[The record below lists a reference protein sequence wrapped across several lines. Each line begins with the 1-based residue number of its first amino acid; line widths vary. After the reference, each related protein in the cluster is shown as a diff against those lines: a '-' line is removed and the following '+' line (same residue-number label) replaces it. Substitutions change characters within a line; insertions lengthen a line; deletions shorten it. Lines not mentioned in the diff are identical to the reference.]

1 MASAPKQD
9 SWTDGSLPRSWGP
22 LEDRQRL
29 RVHRVVD
36 LVAERLG
43 KPVDA
48 VADRLLGMPTQHRY
62 LLLRRLGDSGH
73 ATVYGAVDQ
82 LLAREVALKLHH
94 IEPSD
99 DGEWRVLGEAR
110 AMTLVEHP
118 NIVRVL
124 DLGEHEGT
132 LYSVTELCD
141 ADMAAWAKG
150 RAWVDVMDRIIEAG
164 RGLAALH
171 AAGYVHGDIKPANV
185 LVQRGVAK
193 IADFGLAGRAGLST
207 RLGGTVGF
215 IAPEVA
221 DGLRAPAGDVFALA
235 ATAWACLFGRSAFG
249 VPPKVGDRGAAI
261 LAMVERARAGQ
272 IEEPSASSKVPR
284 AVVAVLRW
292 GLEPDPRRRPSLD
305 WWLDEL
311 ERTQPLAVRWRL
323 SRGRLAAV
331 GMVAALLLVA
341 GAGGHAAFAA
351 YVARE
356 PVAVVADVVEV
367 EAEEEDVL
375 AQMIRA
381 AEADD
386 PFAVWALY
394 WPARERGAVDVARLL
409 EVAVVLLNDAESG
422 AAENPAASAEIAKR
436 LARDA
441 WWMASTGGDHMV
453 VSTAREIVARA
464 SEVITRSK

>member
-43 KPVDA
+43 KPVDE
-48 VADRLLGMPTQHRY
+48 VADRLLAMPTQHRY

-150 RAWVDVMDRIIEAG
+150 RAWVDVIDRIIEAG

-272 IEEPSASSKVPR
+272 IEAPSASSKVPR

-305 WWLDEL
+305 RWLDEL
-311 ERTQPLAVRWRL
+311 ETTQPLAVRWRL

-367 EAEEEDVL
+367 EAQEDVL

-422 AAENPAASAEIAKR
+422 AAGNPAASAEIAKR
-436 LARDA
+436 LARDVLWTTSNTGDYA
-441 WWMASTGGDHMV
+441 VAGFAFGLVEQASDML
-453 VSTAREIVARA
+453 
-464 SEVITRSK
+464 TRSR